1 MRRIEIN
8 SLTMVISDYEK
19 YEEGLNPDE
28 VTFLTELSAKIG
40 VPVNP
45 KSCDDVKNDLIRL

>member
-28 VTFLTELSAKIG
+28 VTVSSIQSGFYLLEIEGYEGSRVGFIKE
-40 VPVNP
+40 
-45 KSCDDVKNDLIRL
+45 